1 MSAQI
6 IFDNAPLGSVIR
18 YTDGQ
23 PRPPERFRKK
33 LASWKQNNGSGRLI
47 KKMPAMERPT
57 YAMPATFTLHE
68 GDFGANGTIVIVVHR
83 SYSIQSSLK
92 FEIVEPPAPGSVLVL
107 TSFQGIDE
115 LRHVAHDMESAK
127 LWLASHHYSGARFE
141 TVADLAAATAA
152 TDQAA

>member
-1 MSAQI
+1 MSAQTI
-6 IFDNAPLGSVIR
+6 YNNALLGSLIR

-47 KKMPAMERPT
+47 QKMPAMERPT
-57 YAMPATFTLHE
+57 YAMPATFKLHE
-68 GDFGANGTIVIVVHR
+68 GDFGAKGTIVLVVHR
-83 SYSIQSSLK
+83 TYTVQSSLE

-115 LRHVAHDMESAK
+115 LRHVARDMESAE

-141 TVADLAAATAA
+141 TVAGPAAATIA